1 MFGIWKSKKPEVIKQ
16 DRWTFEQFEC
26 SPEEFY
32 KSIEQELEVRQM
44 PGLTIERIEHKEGG
58 LLSAKRVYL
67 RIRRE
72 RLVFDI
78 CLAPF
83 GTYWFISRRYS
94 LIPFSLKVWELVVV
108 FLLLASVA
116 GFYIALF
123 GLVLGSS
130 IFGGSILGIALLMNS
145 LVSLGLHDLDA
156 ALLQIPV
163 IGAIYECLFR
173 KETYYREDTRNTYV
187 DIVDTITKMKIDE
200 LVAEKDAKL
209 VAYRDATPPSHPT
222 VMALIGAL
230 LKIPRQ

>member
-1 MFGIWKSKKPEVIKQ
+1 MFGIWKSKQPEVLKQ

-26 SPEEFY
+26 SPDEFY
-32 KSIEQELEVRQM
+32 KSIEQELASREM

-58 LLSAKRVYL
+58 LLSAKREYL

-72 RLVFDI
+72 RLVFDL

-94 LIPFSLKVWELVVV
+94 IIPFSLEVWQIVVV

-116 GFYIALF
+116 GFYIVIF
-123 GLVLGSS
+123 GLVLGLC
-130 IFGGSILGIALLMNS
+130 IFGGSVLGIALLMHN
-145 LVSLGLHDLDA
+145 LVSMGLHDLDA

-173 KETYYREDTRNTYV
+173 RETYYREDTRNAYV
-187 DIVDTITKMKIDE
+187 DIVDAISKTKIDE
-200 LVAEKDAKL
+200 LVEQKGAKL
-209 VAYRDATPPSHPT
+209 VTYRDDTPPSHPT
-222 VMALIGAL
+222 VMALIASL
-230 LKIPRQ
+230 LKLRR